1 MAKRAKGSGTL
12 RKRAHG
18 TWEGRIVIGKDENG
32 KTKYK
37 SVMSTKKIECQK
49 KLDQLIAEKVTIEQ
63 NKVCR
68 YGNCRNPTVEEWN
81 EIWINNYCKGYL
93 KEKTVNGYANVIKNY
108 INPFLGDFRLKDLTK
123 LVCQQYIMDVY
134 ENGRVH
140 KKRESDLDEGLSS
153 RTVKSIKIVF
163 HASLQKAV
171 EEEIIEKNPTDKL
184 NLPKGRERGMRTL
197 TKEESNRLLEEAYNS
212 GCFEFYYLEL
222 TTGLRLGEI
231 LALEWTDLD
240 SNNQTITVDKQVQRI
255 NGVQKVETPKTR
267 QSIRTIAISKG
278 CVKALEKLKKQQ
290 ARGTKLMFPSPAT
303 GTYRDK
309 NAVLRQLKRML
320 KRANL
325 PDVRFH
331 DLRHTCATI
340 ALEEG
345 VDIKTVSAM
354 LGHTDCGF
362 TMNTYVHATKKLKTG
377 AADKMETAFSASYS
391 NVMGC

>member
-12 RKRAHG
+12 RKRADG
-18 TWEGRIVIGKDENG
+18 RWEGRIVIGKDENG

-49 KLDQLIAEKVTIEQ
+49 KLDQLIAEKETIEQ

-68 YGNCRNPTVEEWN
+68 YGNCSNPTVEEWN

-184 NLPKGRERGMRTL
+184 NLTKGRERGMRTL
-197 TKEESNRLLEEAYNS
+197 TKEESNCLLEEAYNS

-290 ARGTKLMFPSPAT
+290 VRGTKLMFPSPTT

-325 PDVRFH
+325 PNVRFH

>member
-12 RKRAHG
+12 RKRADG
-18 TWEGRIVIGKDENG
+18 RWEGRIVIGKDENG

-49 KLDQLIAEKVTIEQ
+49 KLDQLIAEKETIEQ

-68 YGNCRNPTVEEWN
+68 YGNCSNPTVEEWN

-171 EEEIIEKNPTDKL
+171 EEEIIVKNPTDKL

-197 TKEESNRLLEEAYNS
+197 TKEESNCLLEEAYNS

-290 ARGTKLMFPSPAT
+290 VRGTKLMFPSPAT

-325 PDVRFH
+325 PNVRFH
-331 DLRHTCATI
+331 DLRHP
-340 ALEEG
+340 
-345 VDIKTVSAM
+345 
-354 LGHTDCGF
+354 
-362 TMNTYVHATKKLKTG
+362 YVKSTTKKYLFFLVPTIQL
-377 AADKMETAFSASYS
+377 S
-391 NVMGC
+391 

>member
-1 MAKRAKGSGTL
+1 M
-12 RKRAHG
+12 
-18 TWEGRIVIGKDENG
+18 
-32 KTKYK
+32 
-37 SVMSTKKIECQK
+37 
-49 KLDQLIAEKVTIEQ
+49 
-63 NKVCR
+63 
-68 YGNCRNPTVEEWN
+68 
-81 EIWINNYCKGYL
+81 
-93 KEKTVNGYANVIKNY
+93 NGYANVIKNY

-171 EEEIIEKNPTDKL
+171 EEEIIVKNPTDKL

-197 TKEESNRLLEEAYNS
+197 TKEESNCLLEEAYNS

-290 ARGTKLMFPSPAT
+290 VRGTKLMFPSPAT

-320 KRANL
+320 ERANL
-325 PDVRFH
+325 PNVRFH

-377 AADKMETAFSASYS
+377 AADKMETAFSAS
-391 NVMGC
+391 